1 MKLVPENFG
10 GVESPTE
17 AVFIC
22 HIDLVYPVT
31 YISLTK
37 ETDVYIDL
45 PLEHYCSHHAPLERR
60 CGRKR

>member
-1 MKLVPENFG
+1 MKLVPDFFLG
-10 GVESPTE
+10 CGKS
-17 AVFIC
+17 
-22 HIDLVYPVT
+22 HRSRIDLVYPVT